1 MNSKLQESKVKQLF
15 AQQEVITNTDILY
28 LYREKEPGIPEA
40 TVNWRIYHLV
50 QKGVIQRIGRG
61 KYREGKALTFSP
73 KLSAKTIKN
82 FPILIIVFGNCR
94 QSIVSAN
101 I

>member
-28 LYREKEPGIPEA
+28 LYREKEPEIPEA

-50 QKGVIQRIGRG
+50 QKGVIQRIPRIVGEDYKG
-61 KYREGKALTFSP
+61 WKICRERISLY
-73 KLSAKTIKN
+73 
-82 FPILIIVFGNCR
+82 
-94 QSIVSAN
+94 
-101 I
+101 

>member
-28 LYREKEPGIPEA
+28 LYREKEPEIPEA

-61 KYREGKALTFSP
+61 KYREGKA
-73 KLSAKTIKN
+73 
-82 FPILIIVFGNCR
+82 IVGEDYKGWKICR
-94 QSIVSAN
+94 ERISLY
-101 I
+101 